1 MAKKYLVIG
10 RYEDKNIKEIVSANS
25 KKQAKLRA
33 GFNNGFGGSSMR
45 KFMKSR
51 AVKVKLKK

>member
-1 MAKKYLVIG
+1 MKEYRVFGNYG
-10 RYEDKNIKEIVSANS
+10 RKSISETINASS

-33 GFNNGFGGSSMR
+33 GFKTGFGGSELR

-51 AVKVKLKK
+51 NIQVRLV